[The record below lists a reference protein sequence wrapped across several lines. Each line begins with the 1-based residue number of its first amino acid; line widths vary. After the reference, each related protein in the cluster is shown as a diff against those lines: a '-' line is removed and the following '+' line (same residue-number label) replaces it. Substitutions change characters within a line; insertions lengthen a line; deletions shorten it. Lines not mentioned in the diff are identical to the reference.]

1 LLDGEAE
8 SLTRK
13 AIELAKAG
21 DLVALRL
28 CLDRI
33 APVRKDRP
41 VAFSLPPLRS
51 VADAA
56 KSMATIVAEVAA
68 GDLTP
73 ADASSLATLVD
84 NFTRAVAASDFET
97 RLAAGEGATS
107 CGVIW
112 KNGLRSSCRPGRG
125 W

>member
-1 LLDGEAE
+1 MPLL
-8 SLTRK
+8 K
-13 AIELAKAG
+13 LAKTAKIKRG
-21 DLVALRL
+21 KPFAKGESGNPLGRPNGSRNRVTR
-28 CLDRI
+28 DRI

-97 RLAAGEGATS
+97 RLAALERA
-107 CGVIW
+107 
-112 KNGLRSSCRPGRG
+112 RPHAA
-125 W
+125 